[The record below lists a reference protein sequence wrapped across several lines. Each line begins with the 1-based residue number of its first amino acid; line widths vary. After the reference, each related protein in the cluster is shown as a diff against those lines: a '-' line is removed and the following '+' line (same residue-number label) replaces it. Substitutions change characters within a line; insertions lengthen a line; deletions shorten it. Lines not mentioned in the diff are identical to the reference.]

1 MKKIRFSDS
10 QRFQTYIEEK
20 ISRESMFFYEY
31 EMAVNS
37 LNNIWK
43 IQKNNKKNAYYATE
57 EPNNIIAFCGER
69 GSGKSHCGGTRP

>member
-43 IQKNNKKNAYYATE
+43 IQKNNKKMLIMLRKSL
-57 EPNNIIAFCGER
+57 IIL
-69 GSGKSHCGGTRP
+69 

>member
-31 EMAVNS
+31 GCE
-37 LNNIWK
+37 
-43 IQKNNKKNAYYATE
+43 
-57 EPNNIIAFCGER
+57 
-69 GSGKSHCGGTRP
+69 